1 MKENISEVELVK
13 QIISRLKS
21 NPTCYSGIC
30 CAINDI
36 KYNWNYDNA
45 IEDYLP
51 KLYKHLSQRNN
62 NEYYWDMIGE
72 IKIRGVG
79 YRKRKT
85 RIRGTH
91 NQFYWKP
98 FHHPPRIAILKKVY
112 NIK

>member
-1 MKENISEVELVK
+1 MKENISEIELVK
-13 QIISRLKS
+13 QIIERLES
-21 NPTCYSGIC
+21 NNPSYSGIC
-30 CAINDI
+30 CVINDI
-36 KYNWNYDNA
+36 MSNYNDSV

-62 NEYYWDMIGE
+62 NYYYWDRIGKIE
-72 IKIRGVG
+72 IKGVRYG
-79 YRKRKT
+79 KRKT